1 MPRETPLE
9 NVRNIGIIAHI
20 DAGKTTVTER
30 VLYYT
35 GRTHKIGETHDG
47 TAVMDWMEQERERG
61 ITITSAATTCDW
73 DGHSI
78 NIIDTPGHVDF
89 TVEVE
94 RSLRVLDGGVVVF
107 DGVAGVEP
115 QSETVWRQADGYRVP
130 RISFINKMDRTGANF
145 ERSVAMIVERLGAV
159 PVPLQI
165 PIGAEDDFI
174 GVIDLIEMNAIRFG
188 GDRGTEFE
196 VTEIPDDMQAAAE
209 LARETMIERVAE
221 NDDQLMV
228 SFLEGHEIEK
238 IELKKAIRRTTI
250 SNAITPVLTGAA
262 LRDKGVQPLLDA
274 IVTYLPSPLDIP
286 AVVARDASNED
297 VAVERPASDDEPL
310 TALAFKVVTDP
321 FVGRLVFF
329 RVYSGVVKQ
338 GDDIMN
344 TTRRERERVGR
355 IMKMHSNSRED
366 VDSIY
371 AGDIAAA
378 IGLKETFTGDTL
390 SSRQEQVLLDSITF
404 PDPVISVAIEPKTRD
419 DQDRMGEALRRL
431 GEEDPTFRIS
441 FDEETGQ
448 TVISGMGELHLEVL
462 VDRMKREFK
471 VESNVG
477 RPQVAYRE
485 TITRPVTAEGR
496 FVRQSGGRGQYGVCE
511 LEVEPREPGEGFSFE
526 DKTVGGS
533 IPREYISSVRRGV
546 EQAVLNGALA
556 GYPVVDVAVRVVD
569 GSYHD
574 VDSSE
579 MAFQAA
585 GSIGMREALRTA
597 SPILLEP
604 MMKLEV
610 VVPDDYFGDVL
621 ANVNSRRGMV
631 MGSDVRGNT
640 QIISAIIP
648 LAETFGYTTDLRS
661 LTQGRGTASME
672 FARYEQVPA
681 SVAEEITRRIAGEAA
696 AV

>member
-115 QSETVWRQADGYRVP
+115 QSETVWRQADGYHVP
-130 RISFINKMDRTGANF
+130 RISFINKMDRIGADF
-145 ERSVAMIVERLGAV
+145 ERAVGMIVERLGAV
-159 PVPLQI
+159 AVPLQI

-174 GVIDLIEMNAIRFG
+174 GVIDLIEMNAIMFG
-188 GDRGTEFE
+188 GEHGTESE
-196 VTEIPDDMQAAAE
+196 VTEIPDNMLPAAE
-209 LARETMIERVAE
+209 RARETMVERVAE

-238 IELKKAIRRTTI
+238 IELKKAIRRATI

-274 IVTYLPSPLDIP
+274 IVTYLPSPIDIP
-286 AVVARDASNED
+286 PVVARDADSED

-338 GDDIMN
+338 GDEIMN

-366 VDSIY
+366 VDAIY

-378 IGLKETFTGDTL
+378 IGLKQTFTGDTL
-390 SSRQEQVLLDSITF
+390 SSRRQQVLLDSITF

-431 GEEDPTFRIS
+431 GEEDPTFKIS
-441 FDEETGQ
+441 FDDETGQ

-485 TITRPVTAEGR
+485 TITRAVTAEGR

-511 LEVEPREPGEGFSFE
+511 LEVEPGQPGEGFSFE

-640 QIISAIIP
+640 QIINAIIP

>member
-640 QIISAIIP
+640 QVISAIIP